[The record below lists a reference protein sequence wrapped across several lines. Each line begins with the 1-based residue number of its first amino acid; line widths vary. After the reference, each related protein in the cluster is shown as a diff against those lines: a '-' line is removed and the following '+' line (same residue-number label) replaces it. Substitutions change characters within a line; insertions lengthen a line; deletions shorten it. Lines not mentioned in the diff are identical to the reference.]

1 MFGGI
6 FWGTLV
12 TILGIS
18 IIIEA
23 LFGISIPVFKMLV
36 GCWLIYWGLTVI
48 LGKDCFRSKCKSGVS
63 SGFSQC
69 DYVSDKNKNFM
80 AYKVL
85 FAQRIIDLR
94 NLDLSDELVVVK
106 IDSVFSNTIVKINPE
121 VKTKIKVSSA
131 FSSLELPD
139 KTQVYFGSYTYK
151 TENLKDSKPELKIK
165 INSVFGRVIVE
176 DN

>member
-23 LFGISIPVFKMLV
+23 LFGISLPVFKILL
-36 GCWLIYWGLTVI
+36 GCWLIYWGLTFI
-48 LGKDCFRSKCKSGVS
+48 LGKDCFKSQCKSGVS

-69 DYVSDKNKNFM
+69 DYVNDKNKNFM
-80 AYKVL
+80 TYKVL
-85 FAQRIIDLR
+85 FAQRVIDLR
-94 NLDLSDELVVVK
+94 NLDFSQDMVVVK

-121 VKTKIKVSSA
+121 LKTKIKASSA
-131 FSSLELPD
+131 FSNVELPD
-139 KTQVYFGSYTYK
+139 RTQVYFGSYAYK

-165 INSVFGRVIVE
+165 INSVFGRVVVE
-176 DN
+176 DK

>member
-23 LFGISIPVFKMLV
+23 LFGISIPVFKILL
-36 GCWLIYWGLTVI
+36 GCWLIYWGLTFI
-48 LGKDCFRSKCKSGVS
+48 LGS

-69 DYVSDKNKNFM
+69 DYVNDKNKNFM
-80 AYKVL
+80 TYKVL
-85 FAQRIIDLR
+85 FAQRVIDLR
-94 NLDLSDELVVVK
+94 NLDFSQDMVVVK

-121 VKTKIKVSSA
+121 LKTKIKASSA
-131 FSSLELPD
+131 FSNVELPD
-139 KTQVYFGSYTYK
+139 RTQVYFGSYAYK

-165 INSVFGRVIVE
+165 INSVFGRVVVE
-176 DN
+176 DK